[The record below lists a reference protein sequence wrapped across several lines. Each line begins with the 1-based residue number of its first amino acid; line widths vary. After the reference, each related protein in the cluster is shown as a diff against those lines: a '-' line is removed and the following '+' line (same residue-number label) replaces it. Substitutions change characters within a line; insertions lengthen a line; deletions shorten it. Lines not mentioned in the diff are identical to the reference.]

1 MGCQALLHAMESNV
15 EDKINHVSKQLS
27 GEFKDHMAELQAR
40 HRTLGCDCSTK
51 GNGKELLDK
60 LRVSTT

>member
-1 MGCQALLHAMESNV
+1 MESNV